1 MAIYDCFS
9 YFNEDTILD
18 IRLNTL
24 NEHVDRFVIVEGT
37 RDQTGKKKKLNFN
50 INNFKKFKKKII
62 YIIVE
67 DIPRIVKF
75 FKKNW
80 HPNHA
85 RDQFQRNCISR
96 GLLDANDNDLILIS
110 DLDEIPNLFNL
121 KNSLEKSKIVFF
133 RQKYFRYKLNLS
145 IVCNQD
151 EQIVYNS
158 KYTECIGTVG
168 ALKKNFKTPQYLRD
182 LRNKAEKYIFRKKK
196 KFFSSQFFLFRPHII
211 ENGGWHFA
219 YMNTPKLIVHKIK
232 SFAHAELATKS
243 NTNINFIKFR
253 INNYIDPL
261 DPSHKL
267 ERIKLDNSFPDYII
281 KNKKKFKNWID

>member
-9 YFNEDTILD
+9 YFNEDIILD

-24 NEHVDRFVIVEGT
+24 NEHVDRFVIVEAT
-37 RDQTGKKKKLNFN
+37 RDHAGRNKKLNFN
-50 INNFKKFKKKII
+50 INNYKKFKKKII

-96 GLLDANDNDLILIS
+96 GLQDANDNDLILVS
-110 DLDEIPNLFNL
+110 DLDEIPNLSNL
-121 KNSLEKSKIVFF
+121 KNSLDKNKIVFF

-145 IVCNQD
+145 VVANNE
-151 EQIVYNS
+151 EQIIYNS
-158 KYTECIGTVG
+158 RYKECIGTVA
-168 ALKKNFKTPQYLRD
+168 ALKKNFQSPQYLRD
-182 LRNKAEKYIFRKKK
+182 LRNKAEKFIFSQKK
-196 KFFSSQFFLFRPHII
+196 KFFSSQFFLFRPYII

-219 YMNTPKLIVHKIK
+219 YINTPKLIVNKIQ
-232 SFAHAELATKS
+232 SFCHGELATAENKDINIIKS
-243 NTNINFIKFR
+243 RLSK
-253 INNYIDPL
+253 YIDPIEP
-261 DPSHKL
+261 DHKL
-267 ERIKLDNSFPDYII
+267 EKIKLDHKFPDWII
-281 KNKKKFKNWID
+281 KNKKKFKKWIV

>member
-24 NEHVDRFVIVEGT
+24 NEHVDRFVIVEAT
-37 RDQTGKKKKLNFN
+37 RDHAGRNKKLNFN
-50 INNFKKFKKKII
+50 INNYKKFKKKII

-110 DLDEIPNLFNL
+110 DLDEIPNLSNL

-145 IVCNQD
+145 IVCS
-151 EQIVYNS
+151 EEEKIIYNS
-158 KYTECIGTVG
+158 RYKECIGTV
-168 ALKKNFKTPQYLRD
+168 ATLKKNFKTPQNLRD
-182 LRNKAEKYIFRKKK
+182 LRNKAEKYVFSKKK
-196 KFFSSQFFLFRPHII
+196 NFFSSQFFLFRPHII
-211 ENGGWHFA
+211 ENGGWHFG
-219 YMNTPKLIVHKIK
+219 YINTPELIIHKFK
-232 SFAHAELATKS
+232 SFAHAEIATKD
-243 NTNINFIKFR
+243 NTDINILKLR
-253 INNYIDPL
+253 VKNYIDPI
-261 DPSHKL
+261 DPNYRL
-267 ERIKLDNSFPDYII
+267 EKIKINSMFPDYII
-281 KNKKKFKNWID
+281 KNKKKFKKWIA

>member
-24 NEHVDRFVIVEGT
+24 NEYVDRFVIVEAT

-50 INNFKKFKKKII
+50 VNNYKKFKKKII
-62 YIIVE
+62 YVIVE

-96 GLLDANDNDLILIS
+96 GLLDADDNDLILIS
-110 DLDEIPNLFNL
+110 DLDEIPNLSNL
-121 KNSLEKSKIVFF
+121 KNSLEKNKIIFF

-145 IVCNQD
+145 IACNQD

-158 KYTECIGTVG
+158 KYKECIGTVG

-182 LRNKAEKYIFRKKK
+182 LRNKADKYIFRKKK

-219 YMNTPKLIVHKIK
+219 YINTPKLIVHKIK

-243 NTNINFIKFR
+243 NTNINFIKLR

-267 ERIKLDNSFPDYII
+267 ERIELDNSFPDYII

>member
-24 NEHVDRFVIVEGT
+24 NQYVDRFVIVEAT
-37 RDQTGKKKKLNFN
+37 RDHAGRNKKLNFN
-50 INNFKKFKKKII
+50 INNYKKFKKKII

-96 GLLDANDNDLILIS
+96 GLQDANDNDLILVS
-110 DLDEIPNLFNL
+110 DLDEIPNLSNL
-121 KNSLEKSKIVFF
+121 KNSLDKNKIVFF

-145 IVCNQD
+145 VVANNE
-151 EQIVYNS
+151 EQIIYNS
-158 KYTECIGTVG
+158 RYKECIGTVA
-168 ALKKNFKTPQYLRD
+168 ALKKNFQSPQYLRD
-182 LRNKAEKYIFRKKK
+182 LRNKAEKFIFSQKK
-196 KFFSSQFFLFRPHII
+196 KFFSSQFFLFRPYII

-219 YMNTPKLIVHKIK
+219 YINTPKLIVNKIQ
-232 SFAHAELATKS
+232 SFCHGELATAENKDISIIKS
-243 NTNINFIKFR
+243 RLSK
-253 INNYIDPL
+253 YIDPIEP
-261 DPSHKL
+261 DHKL
-267 ERIKLDNSFPDYII
+267 EKIKLDHKFPDWII
-281 KNKKKFKNWID
+281 KNKKKFKKWIV